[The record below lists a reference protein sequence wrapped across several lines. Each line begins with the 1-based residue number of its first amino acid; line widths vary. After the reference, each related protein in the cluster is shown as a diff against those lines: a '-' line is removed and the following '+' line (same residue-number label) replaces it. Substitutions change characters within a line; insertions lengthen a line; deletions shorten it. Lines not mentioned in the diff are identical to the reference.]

1 MHRCNAKCEVRSVHC
16 QWRRPFLYVCSEE
29 YSLVKWPVWILV
41 QQSVHQWHMFGFVAA
56 RSLLKVSISLLEA
69 VWVVFGDVLGRLGSV
84 FRTSWGSWGR
94 LGSVLGASWGVF
106 GASWRRPRVFSRFSG
121 ALKPYWDRL
130 GAVLEAPGSALEA
143 PWRRFG
149 GAWHGLGGVLGASWR
164 FWSRLW
170 SDITPIVDF

>member
-1 MHRCNAKCEVRSVHC
+1 M
-16 QWRRPFLYVCSEE
+16 
-29 YSLVKWPVWILV
+29 
-41 QQSVHQWHMFGFVAA
+41 
-56 RSLLKVSISLLEA
+56 SIGLLEA
-69 VWVVFGDVLGRLGSV
+69 SWDVFGDVLGRLGSV

-143 PWRRFG
+143 SWRRFG
-149 GAWHGLGGVLGASWR
+149 GA
-164 FWSRLW
+164 
-170 SDITPIVDF
+170 